1 MNVKESIESLIKEC
15 KLDARQIFVLAEAVE
30 NEKYIPDWV
39 YENIAD
45 IPANRMKIVINFFT
59 DMINVYNIDPYS
71 SPYSSFNNKDE
82 VEAESISVKVMN
94 LTLNKHFA
102 VSDEVLAEILE
113 FYNLGYDGHVF
124 YWYVTSKGTKEIDE
138 IQLREIRSA
147 IEANVIS
154 YDMATEI
161 FGDVPTIP
169 DYIYLLKTKILS
181 IDYKKME
188 ERLQEEYEDE
198 EIASTDEDANQTE
211 E

>member
-1 MNVKESIESLIKEC
+1 MNVKESIESLIKEH

-30 NEKYIPDWV
+30 NEKHIPDWV
-39 YENIAD
+39 YENITD

-71 SPYSSFNNKDE
+71 SFRNNEDE

-94 LTLNKHFA
+94 LTLNKHFT
-102 VSDEVLAEILE
+102 VSDELLVEILE
-113 FYNLGYDGHVF
+113 FYNLGYDGYVF
-124 YWYVTSKGTKEIDE
+124 YWYVTSKGIKEIDE

-147 IEANVIS
+147 IEADVIS
-154 YDMATEI
+154 YDTATEI
-161 FGDVPTIP
+161 FGDVSIIP

-188 ERLQEEYEDE
+188 ERLKEEYKDE
-198 EIASTDEDANQTE
+198 EISSIDEDNNQTE